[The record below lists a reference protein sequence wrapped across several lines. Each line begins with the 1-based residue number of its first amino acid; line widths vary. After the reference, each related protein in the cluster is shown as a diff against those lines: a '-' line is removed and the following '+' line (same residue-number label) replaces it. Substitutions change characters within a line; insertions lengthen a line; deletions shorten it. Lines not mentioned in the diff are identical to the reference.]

1 MCLLSINKIALK
13 FQNSLISPSISG
25 STVSAITR
33 EKDGRVYANSD
44 KRKAGGV
51 AGFWK
56 TKVDTN
62 YEEPYENLYTQSGS
76 RQNYLSTPYGIR
88 ILAMNLVHQFKFF

>member
-1 MCLLSINKIALK
+1 MK
-13 FQNSLISPSISG
+13 FQNSSIVPSISG

-56 TKVDTN
+56 TKVYTK
-62 YEEPYENLYTQSGS
+62 YEKPYRNIYTQSGP
-76 RQNYLSTPYGIR
+76 RQNYWAHQYGI
-88 ILAMNLVHQFKFF
+88 

>member
-1 MCLLSINKIALK
+1 MQMIPTKSYLLVNFLKLSINKIASK
-13 FQNSLISPSISG
+13 FPNSLFAPSILG

-51 AGFWK
+51 AGF
-56 TKVDTN
+56 
-62 YEEPYENLYTQSGS
+62 
-76 RQNYLSTPYGIR
+76 
-88 ILAMNLVHQFKFF
+88 